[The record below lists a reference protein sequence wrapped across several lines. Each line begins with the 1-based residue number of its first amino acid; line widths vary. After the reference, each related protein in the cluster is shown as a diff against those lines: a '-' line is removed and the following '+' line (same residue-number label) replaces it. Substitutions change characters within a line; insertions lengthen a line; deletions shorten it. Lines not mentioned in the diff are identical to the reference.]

1 MEKSDN
7 KNIEQ
12 GHEDLETH
20 PNVHNSPL
28 KSKSKWSLFTI
39 F

>member
-12 GHEDLETH
+12 DHPHDLEIH
-20 PNVHNSPL
+20 PNDVVHNSPL
-28 KSKSKWSLFTI
+28 KSRS
-39 F
+39 